1 MPLSVT
7 NALGSPRKVERP
19 QRLYSHTVNPPQN
32 RAMTDRKTDSFETYR
47 PSFDTD
53 RLRPAL
59 LLAGT
64 QIMVALLGA
73 VLLTN
78 GALA

>member
-1 MPLSVT
+1 
-7 NALGSPRKVERP
+7 
-19 QRLYSHTVNPPQN
+19 
-32 RAMTDRKTDSFETYR
+32 MTDRKTDHFETYR
-47 PSFDTD
+47 PSLDTD
-53 RLRPAL
+53 RLRSSL

>member
-1 MPLSVT
+1 
-7 NALGSPRKVERP
+7 
-19 QRLYSHTVNPPQN
+19 
-32 RAMTDRKTDSFETYR
+32 MTDRKTEYFETYR
-47 PSFDTD
+47 SSLDTD
-53 RLRPAL
+53 RLRSSL

-78 GALA
+78 GVLA

>member
-1 MPLSVT
+1 MTTST
-7 NALGSPRKVERP
+7 
-19 QRLYSHTVNPPQN
+19 
-32 RAMTDRKTDSFETYR
+32 TDRPTAFR
-47 PSFDTD
+47 PSIDTD
-53 RLRPAL
+53 ELRPAL

-64 QIMVALLGA
+64 QVLIALLGA

>member
-1 MPLSVT
+1 
-7 NALGSPRKVERP
+7 
-19 QRLYSHTVNPPQN
+19 
-32 RAMTDRKTDSFETYR
+32 MTDRKTDYLEMYR
-47 PSFDTD
+47 PSLDTD
-53 RLRPAL
+53 RLRSSL

-64 QIMVALLGA
+64 QIMIALLGA

>member
-1 MPLSVT
+1 
-7 NALGSPRKVERP
+7 
-19 QRLYSHTVNPPQN
+19 
-32 RAMTDRKTDSFETYR
+32 MTDRKTDYFELYR
-47 PSFDTD
+47 PSLNSD
-53 RLRPAL
+53 RLRTSL

-64 QIMVALLGA
+64 QIMIALLGA

>member
-1 MPLSVT
+1 
-7 NALGSPRKVERP
+7 
-19 QRLYSHTVNPPQN
+19 
-32 RAMTDRKTDSFETYR
+32 MTDQTSDRPTFR
-47 PSFDTD
+47 PSIDTD
-53 RLRPAL
+53 ELRPAL

>member
-1 MPLSVT
+1 
-7 NALGSPRKVERP
+7 
-19 QRLYSHTVNPPQN
+19 
-32 RAMTDRKTDSFETYR
+32 MTDRKTDSFETYR